1 MIGSFGIL
9 VYAYVIR
16 YMAVGISPLK
26 SSFDKHPSS
35 YDDTAFNLGMGPTK
49 LFRSIHL
56 PINKS
61 AIAIAF
67 LITFV
72 DIIKELPITLILRP
86 FNFDTLAVQTYEYA
100 IEEMIPKSSIYSL
113 AIVML
118 GTILLIFLKKIVN
131 KEIDVPKSKWITKI
145 LWLKQSAD
153 QKFEFFSR
161 GGGYSFFYRWKRIW
175 KNNFLKCLAGLE
187 KINSGSIILNGKT
200 LNDKSTFI
208 TPNKRKIGFVFQ
220 DYPLFPHLN
229 VLENIKINLDKNYY
243 SKIDYI
249 LELTNIKDLCGRFP
263 DQLSGGEQQRACIAR
278 ALVREP
284 DLLLLD
290 EPFSNLDSNIKSTIQ
305 DEIQKIIKE
314 TKTTTILV
322 THDIKDT
329 FNISDKIL
337 IFKAGIL
344 QQYDNPVNMYCNPV
358 NCYCAKILGDLNQ
371 ISVNGKTYFIRPEK
385 IRVAK
390 KSSYLAVVKKQF
402 LLERNIKLVQN

>member
-1 MIGSFGIL
+1 MFLEVNELQKNYDSNNPLIRNLNFSVKEGDIVSFIGESGS
-9 VYAYVIR
+9 
-16 YMAVGISPLK
+16 GK
-26 SSFDKHPSS
+26 
-35 YDDTAFNLGMGPTK
+35 TT
-49 LFRSIHL
+49 
-56 PINKS
+56 
-61 AIAIAF
+61 
-67 LITFV
+67 
-72 DIIKELPITLILRP
+72 
-86 FNFDTLAVQTYEYA
+86 
-100 IEEMIPKSSIYSL
+100 
-113 AIVML
+113 
-118 GTILLIFLKKIVN
+118 
-131 KEIDVPKSKWITKI
+131 
-145 LWLKQSAD
+145 
-153 QKFEFFSR
+153 
-161 GGGYSFFYRWKRIW
+161 
-175 KNNFLKCLAGLE
+175 FLKCLAGLE

-249 LELTNIKDLCGRFP
+249 LKLTNLKDLCNRYP

-290 EPFSNLDSNIKSTIQ
+290 EPFSNLDSSIKSVIQ
-305 DEIQKIIKE
+305 DEIHKIIKE

-385 IRVAK
+385 IRLAK
-390 KSSYLAVVKKQF
+390 KSSYLAVVQKIVFVGKEYKISAKINEEIWIFFSEEPLQIDQEVYLELDDKD
-402 LLERNIKLVQN
+402 LLEFDSTCSNFFTH

>member
-1 MIGSFGIL
+1 M
-9 VYAYVIR
+9 
-16 YMAVGISPLK
+16 
-26 SSFDKHPSS
+26 
-35 YDDTAFNLGMGPTK
+35 
-49 LFRSIHL
+49 
-56 PINKS
+56 
-61 AIAIAF
+61 
-67 LITFV
+67 
-72 DIIKELPITLILRP
+72 
-86 FNFDTLAVQTYEYA
+86 
-100 IEEMIPKSSIYSL
+100 
-113 AIVML
+113 
-118 GTILLIFLKKIVN
+118 FLKVNELQKYYDSNNPLIRNLNFSVEEGDIV
-131 KEIDVPKSKWITKI
+131 
-145 LWLKQSAD
+145 
-153 QKFEFFSR
+153 
-161 GGGYSFFYRWKRIW
+161 SFIGESGSGKTT
-175 KNNFLKCLAGLE
+175 FLKCLAGLE

-390 KSSYLAVVKKQF
+390 KSSYLAVVQKTVFVGKEYKISAKINEEVWIFFSEEPLQIDQEVYLELDGKD
-402 LLERNIKLVQN
+402 LLEFDSTCSNFFTH

>member
-1 MIGSFGIL
+1 M
-9 VYAYVIR
+9 
-16 YMAVGISPLK
+16 
-26 SSFDKHPSS
+26 
-35 YDDTAFNLGMGPTK
+35 
-49 LFRSIHL
+49 
-56 PINKS
+56 
-61 AIAIAF
+61 
-67 LITFV
+67 
-72 DIIKELPITLILRP
+72 
-86 FNFDTLAVQTYEYA
+86 
-100 IEEMIPKSSIYSL
+100 
-113 AIVML
+113 
-118 GTILLIFLKKIVN
+118 FLKVNELQKYYDSNNPLIKNLNFSVEKGDIV
-131 KEIDVPKSKWITKI
+131 
-145 LWLKQSAD
+145 
-153 QKFEFFSR
+153 
-161 GGGYSFFYRWKRIW
+161 SFIGESGSGKTT
-175 KNNFLKCLAGLE
+175 FLKCLAGLE
-187 KINSGSIILNGKT
+187 KINSGSIILNGKI
-200 LNDKSTFI
+200 LNDVSTFVS
-208 TPNKRKIGFVFQ
+208 PNKRKIGFVFQ

-249 LELTNIKDLCGRFP
+249 LELTNIKDLCSRSP

-290 EPFSNLDSNIKSTIQ
+290 EPFSNLDSNIKTTIQ
-305 DEIQKIIKE
+305 DEIHKIIKK

-385 IRVAK
+385 IRLAK
-390 KSSYLAVVKKQF
+390 KSSYLALVKKTVFVGKEYKISVKINGEIWTFFSEEPLQIDQEVYLELDDKD
-402 LLERNIKLVQN
+402 LLEFDSTCSNFFTH

>member
-1 MIGSFGIL
+1 M
-9 VYAYVIR
+9 
-16 YMAVGISPLK
+16 
-26 SSFDKHPSS
+26 
-35 YDDTAFNLGMGPTK
+35 
-49 LFRSIHL
+49 
-56 PINKS
+56 
-61 AIAIAF
+61 
-67 LITFV
+67 
-72 DIIKELPITLILRP
+72 
-86 FNFDTLAVQTYEYA
+86 
-100 IEEMIPKSSIYSL
+100 
-113 AIVML
+113 
-118 GTILLIFLKKIVN
+118 FLKVNELQKYYDSNNPLIRNLNFSVEEGDIV
-131 KEIDVPKSKWITKI
+131 
-145 LWLKQSAD
+145 
-153 QKFEFFSR
+153 
-161 GGGYSFFYRWKRIW
+161 SFIGESGSGKTT
-175 KNNFLKCLAGLE
+175 FLKCLAGLE

-243 SKIDYI
+243 SKIEYI

-290 EPFSNLDSNIKSTIQ
+290 EPFSNLDSNIKTTIQ
-305 DEIQKIIKE
+305 EEIHKIIKE

-390 KSSYLAVVKKQF
+390 KSSYLAVVQKTVFVGKEYKISAKINEEVWIFFSEEPLQIDQEVYLELDDKD
-402 LLERNIKLVQN
+402 LLEFDSTCSNFFTH

>member
-1 MIGSFGIL
+1 M
-9 VYAYVIR
+9 
-16 YMAVGISPLK
+16 
-26 SSFDKHPSS
+26 
-35 YDDTAFNLGMGPTK
+35 
-49 LFRSIHL
+49 
-56 PINKS
+56 
-61 AIAIAF
+61 
-67 LITFV
+67 
-72 DIIKELPITLILRP
+72 
-86 FNFDTLAVQTYEYA
+86 
-100 IEEMIPKSSIYSL
+100 
-113 AIVML
+113 
-118 GTILLIFLKKIVN
+118 FLKVNELQKYYDSNNPLIRNLNFSVEEGDIV
-131 KEIDVPKSKWITKI
+131 
-145 LWLKQSAD
+145 
-153 QKFEFFSR
+153 
-161 GGGYSFFYRWKRIW
+161 SFIGESGSGKTT
-175 KNNFLKCLAGLE
+175 FLKCLAGLE

-290 EPFSNLDSNIKSTIQ
+290 EPFSNLDSSIKSIIQ
-305 DEIQKIIKE
+305 DEIHKIIKE

-390 KSSYLAVVKKQF
+390 KSSYLAVVQKTVFVGKEYKISAKINEEVWIFFSEEPLQIDQEVYLELDDKD
-402 LLERNIKLVQN
+402 LLEFDSTCSNFFTH

>member
-1 MIGSFGIL
+1 M
-9 VYAYVIR
+9 
-16 YMAVGISPLK
+16 
-26 SSFDKHPSS
+26 
-35 YDDTAFNLGMGPTK
+35 
-49 LFRSIHL
+49 
-56 PINKS
+56 
-61 AIAIAF
+61 
-67 LITFV
+67 
-72 DIIKELPITLILRP
+72 
-86 FNFDTLAVQTYEYA
+86 
-100 IEEMIPKSSIYSL
+100 
-113 AIVML
+113 
-118 GTILLIFLKKIVN
+118 FLKVNELQKYYDSNNPLIRNLNFSVEEGDIV
-131 KEIDVPKSKWITKI
+131 
-145 LWLKQSAD
+145 
-153 QKFEFFSR
+153 
-161 GGGYSFFYRWKRIW
+161 SFIGESGSGKTT
-175 KNNFLKCLAGLE
+175 FLKCLAGLE

-249 LELTNIKDLCGRFP
+249 LELTNIKDLCSRFP

-305 DEIQKIIKE
+305 DEIHKIIKE

-390 KSSYLAVVKKQF
+390 KSSYLAVVQKTVFVGKEYKISAKINEEVWIFFSEEPLQIDQEVYLELDDKD
-402 LLERNIKLVQN
+402 LLEFDSTCSNFFTH

>member
-1 MIGSFGIL
+1 M
-9 VYAYVIR
+9 
-16 YMAVGISPLK
+16 
-26 SSFDKHPSS
+26 
-35 YDDTAFNLGMGPTK
+35 
-49 LFRSIHL
+49 
-56 PINKS
+56 
-61 AIAIAF
+61 
-67 LITFV
+67 
-72 DIIKELPITLILRP
+72 
-86 FNFDTLAVQTYEYA
+86 
-100 IEEMIPKSSIYSL
+100 
-113 AIVML
+113 
-118 GTILLIFLKKIVN
+118 FLKVNELQKYYDSNNPLIRNLNFSVEEGDIV
-131 KEIDVPKSKWITKI
+131 
-145 LWLKQSAD
+145 
-153 QKFEFFSR
+153 
-161 GGGYSFFYRWKRIW
+161 SFIGESGSGKTT
-175 KNNFLKCLAGLE
+175 FLKCLAGLE

-390 KSSYLAVVKKQF
+390 KSSYLAVVQKTVFVGKEYKISAKINEEVWIFFSEEPLQIDQKIYLELDDKD
-402 LLERNIKLVQN
+402 LLEFDSTCSNFFTH

>member
-1 MIGSFGIL
+1 M
-9 VYAYVIR
+9 
-16 YMAVGISPLK
+16 
-26 SSFDKHPSS
+26 
-35 YDDTAFNLGMGPTK
+35 
-49 LFRSIHL
+49 
-56 PINKS
+56 
-61 AIAIAF
+61 
-67 LITFV
+67 
-72 DIIKELPITLILRP
+72 
-86 FNFDTLAVQTYEYA
+86 
-100 IEEMIPKSSIYSL
+100 
-113 AIVML
+113 
-118 GTILLIFLKKIVN
+118 FLKVNELQKYYDSNNPLIRNLNFSVEEGDIV
-131 KEIDVPKSKWITKI
+131 
-145 LWLKQSAD
+145 
-153 QKFEFFSR
+153 
-161 GGGYSFFYRWKRIW
+161 SFIGESGSGKTT
-175 KNNFLKCLAGLE
+175 FLKCLAGLE

-390 KSSYLAVVKKQF
+390 KSSYLAVVKKTVFVGKEYKISAKINQEIWTF
-402 LLERNIKLVQN
+402 FSEEPLQIDQEVYLELDDKDLLEFDSTCSNFFTH

>member
-1 MIGSFGIL
+1 M
-9 VYAYVIR
+9 
-16 YMAVGISPLK
+16 
-26 SSFDKHPSS
+26 
-35 YDDTAFNLGMGPTK
+35 
-49 LFRSIHL
+49 
-56 PINKS
+56 
-61 AIAIAF
+61 
-67 LITFV
+67 
-72 DIIKELPITLILRP
+72 
-86 FNFDTLAVQTYEYA
+86 
-100 IEEMIPKSSIYSL
+100 
-113 AIVML
+113 
-118 GTILLIFLKKIVN
+118 FLKVNELQKYYDSNNPLIRNLNFSVEEGDIV
-131 KEIDVPKSKWITKI
+131 
-145 LWLKQSAD
+145 
-153 QKFEFFSR
+153 
-161 GGGYSFFYRWKRIW
+161 SFIGESGSGKTT
-175 KNNFLKCLAGLE
+175 FLKCLAGLE
-187 KINSGSIILNGKT
+187 KINSGSIILNGRT

-390 KSSYLAVVKKQF
+390 KSSYLAVVQKTVFVGKEYKISAKINEEVWIFFSEEPLQIDEEVYLELDDKD
-402 LLERNIKLVQN
+402 LLEFDSTCSNFFTH

>member
-1 MIGSFGIL
+1 MFLEVNELQKYYDSNNPLIRNLNFSVEEGDIVSFIGESGS
-9 VYAYVIR
+9 
-16 YMAVGISPLK
+16 GK
-26 SSFDKHPSS
+26 
-35 YDDTAFNLGMGPTK
+35 TT
-49 LFRSIHL
+49 
-56 PINKS
+56 
-61 AIAIAF
+61 
-67 LITFV
+67 
-72 DIIKELPITLILRP
+72 
-86 FNFDTLAVQTYEYA
+86 
-100 IEEMIPKSSIYSL
+100 
-113 AIVML
+113 
-118 GTILLIFLKKIVN
+118 
-131 KEIDVPKSKWITKI
+131 
-145 LWLKQSAD
+145 
-153 QKFEFFSR
+153 
-161 GGGYSFFYRWKRIW
+161 
-175 KNNFLKCLAGLE
+175 FLKCLAGLE

-390 KSSYLAVVKKQF
+390 KSSYLAVVQKTVFVGKEYKISAKINEEVWIFFSDEPLQIDQKVYLELDDKD
-402 LLERNIKLVQN
+402 LLEFDSTCSNFFTH